1 MLLPQAVEP
10 PPQNLSSSF
19 YEECSIGSFRP
30 GDFSQDIYTIPIE
43 LGLIESLSYFYNPRS
58 KTFLIGDEETN
69 LRNSSTTYG
78 RSTMLPYLV
87 GVGGALFS
95 GLYYLNDDFRFWTQI
110 RGFTHALLL
119 SEIANSSAKLIFQKK
134 RPNYHAQMCGA
145 NDFEP
150 DDARAS
156 FYSDH
161 SNMAFA
167 FSTYTSLLMYQYSH
181 SFIATSV
188 YSVGLYT
195 AASLVSASR
204 VDDHAHNLS
213 DVMVGALMGTTISA
227 LTFFRVQ
234 EGEEE
239 INSHSRASDI
249 SVEPGV
255 WLDVENKKTWYTANF
270 EMEIR

>member
-1 MLLPQAVEP
+1 
-10 PPQNLSSSF
+10 
-19 YEECSIGSFRP
+19 
-30 GDFSQDIYTIPIE
+30 
-43 LGLIESLSYFYNPRS
+43 
-58 KTFLIGDEETN
+58 
-69 LRNSSTTYG
+69 
-78 RSTMLPYLV
+78 
-87 GVGGALFS
+87 
-95 GLYYLNDDFRFWTQI
+95 
-110 RGFTHALLL
+110 
-119 SEIANSSAKLIFQKK
+119 
-134 RPNYHAQMCGA
+134 MCGA

-255 WLDVENKKTWYTANF
+255 WHDVENKKTWYTANF